1 MSVHIGGSN
10 FKRQHYKIQWFVHKI
25 LQNDKGLKIN
35 ALLPKWG
42 AIY

>member
-1 MSVHIGGSN
+1 MEEKKMATKETKKERAKEDNGKEEDG
-10 FKRQHYKIQWFVHKI
+10 
-25 LQNDKGLKIN
+25 N